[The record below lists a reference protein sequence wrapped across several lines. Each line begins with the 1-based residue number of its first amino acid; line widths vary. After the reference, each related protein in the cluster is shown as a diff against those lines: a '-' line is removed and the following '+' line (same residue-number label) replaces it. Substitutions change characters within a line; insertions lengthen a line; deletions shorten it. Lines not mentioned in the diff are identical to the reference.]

1 MNTLLIVDGSNLLFQ
16 MFYGMPSRIF
26 NSNGF
31 AIHGTLGFIG
41 ALLKMARWY
50 SPSHIIVVFDGE
62 CENARCELSPD
73 YKANR
78 PDFDQLP
85 EEDIPFSQ
93 LPHIFSCLDTIGIR
107 YYETESCEADD
118 VIAAYALKYGKAEKV
133 IISSQDSDF
142 FQLISENIHIL
153 RYRGESSVLCT
164 QEYIKEKLGIFPFQY
179 ADYKSLVGDKA
190 DNIKGAE
197 GIGPKTASLL
207 LKEFSSLD
215 TVIDNADEI
224 KKEHIR
230 NSIKAN
236 EDRLRLNYK
245 LIKLSASSE
254 IPFDYDDLKFTYN
267 GETTNQILK
276 KSNVL

>member
-16 MFYGMPSRIF
+16 MFYGMPTRIL
-26 NSNGF
+26 NSNGV

-41 ALLKMARWY
+41 ALLKMIRQY
-50 SPSHIIVVFDGE
+50 SPSHIIVIFDGE

-93 LPHIFSCLDTIGIR
+93 LPHIFSCLDTLGVQ
-107 YYETESCEADD
+107 YYETRSCEADD
-118 VIAAYALKYGKAEKV
+118 IIAAYALKYGKAEKV

-142 FQLISENIHIL
+142 FQLITENVSVL
-153 RYRGESSVLCT
+153 RYRGKSSVMCT
-164 QEYIKEKLGIFPFQY
+164 SEYIKEKLGIFPFQY

-197 GIGPKTASLL
+197 GIGPKTAALL
-207 LKEFSSLD
+207 LNEFNSLEG
-215 TVIDNADEI
+215 ILDNVEAI

-236 EDRLRLNYK
+236 KERLRLNYK
-245 LIKLSASSE
+245 LIKLALSVD
-254 IPFDYDDLKFTYN
+254 IPFSYDDLSFEYN
-267 GETTNQILK
+267 KQTTNEILK